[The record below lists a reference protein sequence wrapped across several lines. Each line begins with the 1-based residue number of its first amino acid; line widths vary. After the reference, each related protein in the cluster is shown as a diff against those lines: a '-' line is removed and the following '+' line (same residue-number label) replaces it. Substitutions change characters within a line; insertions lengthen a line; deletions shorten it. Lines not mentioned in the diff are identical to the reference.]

1 VSVAGVELTTVVVDC
16 SEPYRLARFWADVLG
31 YAPELG
37 EQDWAALRTEGASG
51 ELEWVKLVG
60 PPGAMPVAFQR
71 VPEPR
76 VSKNRLH
83 LDLTA
88 ADEEVEARRVEEL
101 GATRLRR
108 SEDPEDVFV
117 VLADPEGNEFCIIRG
132 R

>member
-1 VSVAGVELTTVVVDC
+1 MTVADVELATVVVDC
-16 SEPYRLARFWADVLG
+16 NEPYRLARFWADVLG

-37 EQDWAALRTEGASG
+37 QGDWAALRSEGESG

-76 VSKNRLH
+76 VTKNRLH

-88 ADEEVEARRVEEL
+88 ADEEAEASRVEGL

-108 SEDPEDVFV
+108 SEAPDDVFV
-117 VLADPEGNEFCIIRG
+117 VLTDPEGNEFCIIR